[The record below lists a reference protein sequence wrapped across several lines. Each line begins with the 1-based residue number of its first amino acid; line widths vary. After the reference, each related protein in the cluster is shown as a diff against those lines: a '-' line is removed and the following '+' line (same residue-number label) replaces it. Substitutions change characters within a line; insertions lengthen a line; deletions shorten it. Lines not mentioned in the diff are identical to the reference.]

1 MMLQKNVE
9 LELQALELVRK
20 RQGMVSDLFN
30 TKSLL
35 LVLWFSNNLAQ
46 AINFD
51 YEKLNLKIPG
61 KKSKKDNKKKS
72 KAMKTEDAIL
82 AEVMKQSELEYQ
94 QHQKQ
99 LQESENEAKGET
111 KFDDAM
117 EKVLSESTNHFEK
130 YDFVNS

>member
-1 MMLQKNVE
+1 MHPFIFI
-9 LELQALELVRK
+9 
-20 RQGMVSDLFN
+20 S
-30 TKSLL
+30 
-35 LVLWFSNNLAQ
+35 
-46 AINFD
+46 
-51 YEKLNLKIPG
+51 G

-82 AEVMKQSELEYQ
+82 AEVIKQSELEYQ

-99 LQESENEAKGET
+99 LQESENEAKGEA

-130 YDFVNS
+130 YIFLFFL